1 MKYTKTLVA
10 FALLCGM
17 FSSASAKTWFIG
29 PLRTYTAPSK
39 VMSLVA
45 NGDTV
50 LIDAGTY
57 SGDVGEWTRNNLVI
71 RAAGGRAHL
80 DANGKIAQ
88 SKGIWVVS
96 GNNTYIEGIEFSG
109 ATISAALGNN
119 GAGIRQQGNNLTL
132 RNCFFHDNQDGILGG
147 GDTTSDVDFEACEFA
162 SNGAGDGYSHNI
174 YITHV
179 HSFTLKFCYVHE
191 AKVGHNVKSRAW
203 NNYILYNRII
213 DAETGTA
220 SYDIDL
226 PNGGRSIIL
235 GNSIM
240 KGPLAQNHQLIRYG
254 EEGLTNPDSE
264 LFVINNTLLT
274 ELGSTTFIAVAPG
287 AAPAKVINNLFAGA
301 GAMVAGS
308 ADTLTNV
315 HSTDT
320 SYFHF
325 KDVRQHDYHLTPLS
339 PTLLGTASL
348 GATKGF
354 GLAPVQQYEHP
365 LDSSVR
371 AEVIPSIGAYKSATG
386 AEVASAVAKVTEV
399 MNYPNPFC
407 KAAVIQLPMADRTAW
422 TSMDRLDAYDAA
434 GRLVQSR
441 LVNTLSGLVVFERG
455 ALASGIYYYS
465 LHNAHNLYRGRLVIS
480 SDAQK

>member
-1 MKYTKTLVA
+1 MTYTKSLVL
-10 FALLCGM
+10 FALLCSV
-17 FSSASAKTWFIG
+17 FSSASAKTWLIG
-29 PLRTYTAPSK
+29 PTRIYTAPSK

-71 RAAGGRAHL
+71 RTVGGRAHL

-96 GNNTYIEGIEFSG
+96 GNNTNIEGIEFSG
-109 ATISAALGNN
+109 ATISVALGNN

-147 GDTTSDVDFEACEFA
+147 GDTTSDVDIEACEFA
-162 SNGAGDGYSHNI
+162 SNGAGDGYSHNM

-203 NNYILYNRII
+203 NNYILYNKIT
-213 DAETGTA
+213 DGETGTA

-226 PNGGRSIIL
+226 PNGGRSIVL

-264 LFVINNTLLT
+264 LFVINNTMLT
-274 ELGSTTFIAVAPG
+274 ELGSTTFVTVAAG
-287 AAPAKVINNLFAGA
+287 AASAKVINNLLAGA
-301 GAMVAGS
+301 GVIVAGS
-308 ADTLTNV
+308 ADTITNV
-315 HSTDT
+315 HSADT
-320 SYFHF
+320 SYFKF
-325 KDVRQHDYHLTPLS
+325 KDVRQYDYHLTLLS
-339 PTLLGTASL
+339 PALPGTVNL

-354 GLAPVQQYEHP
+354 GLTPIEQYEHL
-365 LDSSVR
+365 LDSAAR
-371 AEVIPSIGAYKSATG
+371 AEVTPTIGAYRSVTG
-386 AEVASAVAKVTEV
+386 SAVASTATRATEV
-399 MNYPNPFC
+399 MNFPNPFSRVT
-407 KAAVIQLPMADRTAW
+407 VIQLPTTDRTEV
-422 TSMDRLDAYDAA
+422 DKVDVYDVA
-434 GRLVQSR
+434 GQVVQSQMA
-441 LVNTLSGLVVFERG
+441 NASSGQILFDRN
-455 ALASGIYYYS
+455 ALASGVYFYS
-465 LHNAHNLYRGRLVIS
+465 ILSAHKLYQGRFMIS
-480 SDAQK
+480 SEAQR